1 MQVLEKSSSVSA
13 AVSLALHDFWNLAG
27 KLCESGFA
35 KQLYPREYV
44 EERFR
49 QAGIQ
54 GIVFK
59 DKGQDKMEIQEKISE
74 YMEALRTQKTAK
86 NTIEAYRRD
95 LNQMADSLLAEH
107 IFDLDSVRELTLQS
121 YIWRMEQSG
130 RRPATVARAVASI
143 KAFFRYLERN
153 GDVAQNPALQLK
165 APHIEKEIPH
175 VLTPEE
181 TVRLLKQ
188 PDGDS
193 VKSIRDRAMLE
204 LLYATGIRV
213 SELIQLRLEDVNL
226 SMEYLLC
233 SQSKRERVIPFGR
246 SARRALEE
254 YLEHARPVLIQD
266 ASQQLLFTNLSGQKM
281 SRQGFWKLVRQY
293 AKAAGIEGEITPHTL
308 RHSFAAHLVNNGA
321 DLYAVQEMMGFADL
335 SAAQAYAKMHR
346 VSVREEYTKAHP
358 RE

>member
-1 MQVLEKSSSVSA
+1 
-13 AVSLALHDFWNLAG
+13 
-27 KLCESGFA
+27 
-35 KQLYPREYV
+35 
-44 EERFR
+44 
-49 QAGIQ
+49 
-54 GIVFK
+54 
-59 DKGQDKMEIQEKISE
+59 MEIQEKISE
-74 YMEALRTQKTAK
+74 YLKALEAQRTAK

-95 LNQMADSLLAEH
+95 LSRMADALMEEH
-107 IFDLDSVRELTLQS
+107 ILAIDNVQELTLQS
-121 YIWRMEQSG
+121 YIRQMEQSG

-143 KAFFRYLERN
+143 KAFFRYLEKT
-153 GDVAQNPALQLK
+153 GAFPQNPALQLK

-188 PDGDS
+188 PDGNS
-193 VKSIRDRAMLE
+193 VKCIRDRAMLE

-213 SELIQLRLEDVNL
+213 SELIQLRVEDVNL
-226 SMEYLLC
+226 PMEYLLC
-233 SQSKRERVIPFGR
+233 SQSRRDRVIPFGR

-254 YLEHARPVLIQD
+254 YLEHARPSMVRD
-266 ASQQLLFTNLSGQKM
+266 ASQQLLFTNLSGQQM

-293 AKAAGIEGEITPHTL
+293 AKAAGIQGEITPHTL

>member
-1 MQVLEKSSSVSA
+1 
-13 AVSLALHDFWNLAG
+13 
-27 KLCESGFA
+27 
-35 KQLYPREYV
+35 
-44 EERFR
+44 
-49 QAGIQ
+49 
-54 GIVFK
+54 
-59 DKGQDKMEIQEKISE
+59 MEIQNKISE
-74 YMEALRTQKTAK
+74 YLEALTAQRTAK

-95 LNQMADSLLAEH
+95 LKQMADAFLEEQISE
-107 IFDLDSVRELTLQS
+107 ISSVQELTLQS

-130 RRPATVARAVASI
+130 KRPATVARAAASI
-143 KAFFRYLERN
+143 KAFFRYLEKN
-153 GDVAQNPALQLK
+153 GDVTKNPALQLK

-181 TVRLLKQ
+181 TVQLLKQ
-188 PDGDS
+188 PGGDS
-193 VKSIRDRAMLE
+193 LKCIRDRAMLE

-213 SELIQLRLEDVNL
+213 SELIQLRVEDVNL
-226 SMEYLLC
+226 AMEYLLC
-233 SQSKRERVIPFGR
+233 SQGKRERVIPFGR

-254 YLEHARPVLIQD
+254 YLQRARPLMVPD
-266 ASQQLLFTNLSGQKM
+266 ASQKLLFTNLSGQKM

-335 SAAQAYAKMHR
+335 SAAQTYAKMHR

>member
-1 MQVLEKSSSVSA
+1 
-13 AVSLALHDFWNLAG
+13 
-27 KLCESGFA
+27 
-35 KQLYPREYV
+35 
-44 EERFR
+44 
-49 QAGIQ
+49 
-54 GIVFK
+54 
-59 DKGQDKMEIQEKISE
+59 MEIQTKIAE
-74 YMEALRTQKTAK
+74 YMETLKTQKTAK
-86 NTIEAYRRD
+86 NTMEAYARD
-95 LNQMADSLLAEH
+95 LNRMADALMEEH
-107 IFDLDSVRELTLQS
+107 ILEIDRVKEITLQS
-121 YIWRMEQSG
+121 YIRRMEQSG
-130 RRPATVARAVASI
+130 RRPSTVARAVASI

-153 GDVAQNPALQLK
+153 GEVAKNPALQLK

-188 PDGDS
+188 PEGDS

-213 SELIQLRLEDVNL
+213 SELIQLRVEDVNL
-226 SMEYLLC
+226 PMEYLLC

-246 SARRALEE
+246 SARRALEK
-254 YLEHARPVLIQD
+254 YLEHARPSMVQD
-266 ASQQLLFTNLSGQKM
+266 ASQELLFTNLSGQKM

-346 VSVREEYTKAHP
+346 VSIREEYTKAHP